1 MSEEANPRA
10 APQLPRQA
18 PIAVT
23 GAAGY
28 LASWVVT
35 QLLDEGQ
42 RVHATVRSLADDA
55 KLAHLHDLARRHPGR
70 LALFEAD
77 LMKEGSFDLAF
88 EGCGAVVHTASPYVL
103 GQPRDVQGELVG
115 PARQGSLNVIGA
127 VNRAASVRRLV
138 LTASVVSM
146 FSDARDL
153 AGRPGHRL
161 AEADWNRHSSEGHN
175 PYAYSKRV
183 AEEAAWAAARAQS
196 RWSLVTI
203 HPGAIFGPS
212 LSRRVDATSV
222 DMVVQFLRGAFR
234 PGVPRLWL
242 GVVDVRDVAAAHVR
256 AVLRAEAAG
265 RYIVVGRS
273 LALLDI
279 ARALRPGLQGLP
291 DKLPTRELPK
301 ALVWLAAP
309 FVGMT
314 REYVSKNVAHPIDF
328 DSRRSVKELGL
339 AYRRPEQTFH
349 DHVAQL
355 LRDQLLPT
363 P

>member
-1 MSEEANPRA
+1 
-10 APQLPRQA
+10 
-18 PIAVT
+18 
-23 GAAGY
+23 
-28 LASWVVT
+28 
-35 QLLDEGQ
+35 
-42 RVHATVRSLADDA
+42 
-55 KLAHLHDLARRHPGR
+55 
-70 LALFEAD
+70 
-77 LMKEGSFDLAF
+77 MKEGSFDLAF

-103 GQPRDVQGELVG
+103 GQPREVQGELVG

-153 AGRPGHRL
+153 AGRPGHLL

-196 RWSLVTI
+196 RWDLVTI

-222 DMVVQFLRGAFR
+222 DMVVQFLRGSFQA
-234 PGVPRLWL
+234 GVPRLWL

-256 AVLRAEAAG
+256 AVQREAANG
-265 RYIVVGRS
+265 RYIVVNRS
-273 LALLDI
+273 MPLLDI
-279 ARALRPGLQGLP
+279 ARAIRPGLQGLP
-291 DKLPTRELPK
+291 DKLPRRELAK

-309 FVGMT
+309 FVGIT
-314 REYVSKNVAHPIDF
+314 RAYGWNNVAHPIHF
-328 DSRRSVKELGL
+328 DSRRSVAELGL
-339 AYRRPEQTFH
+339 AYRGPEQTFH
-349 DHVAQL
+349 DHITQLVRDRLVA
-355 LRDQLLPT
+355 P
-363 P
+363 